1 MAILIFVVVLA
12 VLILVHEFGH
22 FIFAKLFRM
31 RVDEFGVGFPPR
43 IFGKKFGETIYSV
56 NWIPFGGFVKIAG
69 EDGDAEGGDN
79 RNFSS
84 KHWSKQILV
93 LVAGVLFNLILAWA
107 ILSGSFIAGMPLS
120 SSGELGARTEQAEL
134 LVVGVSKGS
143 PAEEAGIKVGDEI
156 LFVESNGV
164 EVQGEELTPESF
176 QNTILNGQGD
186 AVTISYRSKN
196 QSVEGLLTTVV
207 VTPSFDVIP
216 DRPVVGLSTDKVGIV
231 KLPIFQ
237 SLVQGFLMTMSVF
250 AAVAVGLFTLLIDA
264 FRGAADI
271 SQITGPVGIVGFI
284 GDASTLGLSY
294 LLSFTAFISINLA
307 VINLIPFPALD
318 GGRVLF
324 VLIETILGKKISPKV
339 SGVMNLVGFALLI
352 LFMIVV
358 TYNDIARLIS

>member
-1 MAILIFVVVLA
+1 MAILIFVIVLA
-12 VLILVHEFGH
+12 VLILAHEFGH
-22 FIFAKLFRM
+22 FIFAKMFGM

-43 IFGKKFGETIYSV
+43 LLGKKIGDTIYSI

-69 EDGDAEGGDN
+69 EDGDTEEGDN

-84 KHWSKQILV
+84 KHWSKQIMV

-107 ILSGSFIAGMPLS
+107 ILSGSFIVGMPLS
-120 SSGELGARTEQAEL
+120 SSGSLGARAEQAEL

-143 PAEEAGIKVGDEI
+143 PAENAGIKVGDEI

-186 AVTISYRSKN
+186 DVTISYRTKS
-196 QSVEGLLTTVV
+196 QDTDGLPVTVV

-216 DRPVVGLSTDKVGIV
+216 DRPVVGLSTDRVGIV
-231 KLPIFQ
+231 KLPALQ
-237 SLVQGFLMTMSVF
+237 SIGQGFLMTMSVF
-250 AAVAVGLFTLLIDA
+250 GSVAVGLWTLLADA
-264 FRGAADI
+264 FRGSADI
-271 SQITGPVGIVGFI
+271 SSITGPVGIVGFI

-294 LLSFTAFISINLA
+294 LLTFTAFISINLA

-318 GGRVLF
+318 GGRILF
-324 VLIETILGKKISPKV
+324 VIIETIRGKKMSSKIS
-339 SGVMNLVGFALLI
+339 GIMNLVGFALLI